1 MKIPLSLLIFLII
14 ALLIAIFFLLKKFLK
29 IKRENSLLKRELNFW
44 IDFFSNYPFPL
55 FIIEK
60 DEIKWQNK
68 KALEILGDLRGKKK
82 DQIELFLKDSYWDSQ
97 VFFLSPESTVYLL
110 IDKREEKI
118 LKRSYEIALAYLS
131 HELKTPFTM
140 VKNYAEKLEEKLKE
154 IKSFEAL
161 LKDFEALKNSLEKV
175 ERLIYKLFSSLE
187 YLVKDLKIKKEKF
200 SLKPA
205 IEEVIFW
212 VTPLCKDKN
221 IELEVDIPED
231 IEIEGDKE
239 WLMQA
244 ILNPLENAIKFSP
257 PGEKVILKVYRR
269 ENDWINILIRDMG
282 PGVAYEE
289 LPFLGMPFFKSSAE
303 KGLGFGLFLTKKIV
317 SAHGGKLR
325 FNLPFQGGLEVL
337 IEIPYNLKR
346 VSISSSDM
354 GFAKRY
360 P

>member
-1 MKIPLSLLIFLII
+1 
-14 ALLIAIFFLLKKFLK
+14 
-29 IKRENSLLKRELNFW
+29 
-44 IDFFSNYPFPL
+44 
-55 FIIEK
+55 
-60 DEIKWQNK
+60 
-68 KALEILGDLRGKKK
+68 
-82 DQIELFLKDSYWDSQ
+82 
-97 VFFLSPESTVYLL
+97 
-110 IDKREEKI
+110 
-118 LKRSYEIALAYLS
+118 
-131 HELKTPFTM
+131 M

-161 LKDFEALKNSLEKV
+161 LKDFEAFKNSLERV

-231 IEIEGDKE
+231 IEIEGDKD

-317 SAHGGKLR
+317 SAHGGKIR
-325 FNLPFQGGLEVL
+325 FNLPSQGGLEVL
-337 IEIPYNLKR
+337 IEIPYNFKR

-354 GFAKRY
+354 GFAK
-360 P
+360 

>member
-1 MKIPLSLLIFLII
+1 MEIPFLLLVFLISFLVI
-14 ALLIAIFFLLKKFLK
+14 LFLFFKKILK
-29 IKRENSLLKRELNFW
+29 IQEENRYLKRKLNFW
-44 IDFFSNYPFPL
+44 EEFFSNYPFPL

-60 DEIKWQNK
+60 EEIKWQNK
-68 KALEILGDLRGKKK
+68 KAFEILGDLRGKKK
-82 DQIELFLKDSYWDSQ
+82 YQIEVFLKNSYWDPQ
-97 VFFLSPESTVYLL
+97 VFSLSSGLVAYLL
-110 IDKREEKI
+110 LDKREEKV

-154 IKSFEAL
+154 IKSFEVL

-200 SLKPA
+200 LLRPA

-212 VTPLCKDKN
+212 VEPLFKDKN
-221 IELEVDIPED
+221 VDLEVDIPED

-257 PGEKVILKVYRR
+257 PGGRVFLKVYRR
-269 ENDWINILIRDMG
+269 ENEWINILIRDTG
-282 PGVAYEE
+282 PGVSYED

-303 KGLGFGLFLTKKIV
+303 KGLGFGLFLTKKILE
-317 SAHGGKLR
+317 AHGGKLR
-325 FNLPFQGGLEVL
+325 FNLPPQGGLEVL
-337 IEIPYNLKR
+337 IEIPYK
-346 VSISSSDM
+346 
-354 GFAKRY
+354 
-360 P
+360 

>member
-1 MKIPLSLLIFLII
+1 MEFFSFLTIFLII
-14 ALLIAIFFLLKKFLK
+14 SSLIIFTLLFKKFSK
-29 IKRENSLLKRELNFW
+29 IKKEKSFLEKELNFW
-44 IDFFSNYPFPL
+44 IDFFFNYPFPL

-82 DQIELFLKDSYWDSQ
+82 NNIEGFLKNSYWDPQ
-97 VFFLSPESTVYLL
+97 VFFLSSEVIAYFL
-110 IDKREEKI
+110 IDKKEEKV

-140 VKNYAEKLEEKLKE
+140 VKNYAEKLEEKLK
-154 IKSFEAL
+154 KSNFFEDP

-175 ERLIYKLFSSLE
+175 ENLIYKLFSSLE

-200 SLKPA
+200 SLKET

-212 VTPLCKDKN
+212 VTPLFKDKN
-221 IELEVDIPED
+221 VDLEVDIPEG

-257 PGEKVILKVYRR
+257 PRGKVFLKVYRR
-269 ENDWINILIRDMG
+269 ENEWINILIRDTG
-282 PGVAYEE
+282 PGVSYEE

-303 KGLGFGLFLTKKIV
+303 KGLGFGLFLTKKIL

-325 FNLPFQGGLEVL
+325 FNLPPQGGLEVL
-337 IEIPYNLKR
+337 IEIPYK
-346 VSISSSDM
+346 
-354 GFAKRY
+354 
-360 P
+360 